1 MGASVRIA
9 IAGFGIGGATS
20 ALALARSGHEVTVFE
35 RGTLPGPVGAGF
47 LLQPSGQAVL
57 ADLGLLEAVAAA
69 GWPIRAFHAE
79 SAPGRTLSLLRYDR
93 RDPSAYALGVARRRL
108 VATLSTAAIATG
120 VRIVPGT
127 RVTGVRETTR
137 EVVPIDEAGRD
148 LGTYDVLVGADG
160 MRSALR
166 RLVDPGSRL
175 FLSPF
180 AALWGLGRTGAT
192 CPDRLRQ
199 QARGIGTL
207 TGLLPV
213 GEREM
218 AVFWGLRACDLDALR
233 AEGFAALVERA
244 AAAFPDTREILMDI
258 ASFNR
263 LALARYGYANV
274 ARRHTGRIVL
284 IGDAGHPSPPHLG
297 QGANLAMLD
306 AAALAVSFTR
316 HREPARAFRH
326 WEQRRR
332 WQNGRYTLLARA
344 LSPFF
349 QSSHGWLGPTRDIA
363 LPLMGATP
371 PLRAVM
377 ERVLAGRG

>member
-1 MGASVRIA
+1 M
-9 IAGFGIGGATS
+9 
-20 ALALARSGHEVTVFE
+20 
-35 RGTLPGPVGAGF
+35 PN
-47 LLQPSGQAVL
+47 
-57 ADLGLLEAVAAA
+57 
-69 GWPIRAFHAE
+69 

-93 RDPSAYALGVARRRL
+93 RDAAVCALGVARRRL
-108 VATLSTAAIATG
+108 VATLSTAATVAG
-120 VRIVPGT
+120 VRIVPGV
-127 RVTGVRETTR
+127 RVTDAHETR
-137 EVVPIDEAGRD
+137 AEVVPSDDAGRE
-148 LGTYDVLVGADG
+148 LGTFDVLVGADG

-166 RLVDPGSRL
+166 SRVDPGSRL

-180 AALWGLGRTGAT
+180 AALWGLGRTGDA

-218 AVFWGLRACDLDALR
+218 AVFWGLKARDLDALR

-244 AAAFPDTREILMDI
+244 AAAFPATREVLEDI
-258 ASFNR
+258 GSFDR
-263 LALARYGYANV
+263 LALARYGYATV

-284 IGDAGHPSPPHLG
+284 IGDAAHPSPPHLG

-306 AAALAVSFTR
+306 AATLAAAFRR
-316 HREPARAFRH
+316 HREPARAFGH
-326 WEQRRR
+326 WDLRRR

-344 LSPFF
+344 LSPLF
-349 QSSHGWLGPTRDIA
+349 QSSHGWLGPTRDLV
-363 LPLMGATP
+363 LPMMGATP

>member
-1 MGASVRIA
+1 M
-9 IAGFGIGGATS
+9 
-20 ALALARSGHEVTVFE
+20 
-35 RGTLPGPVGAGF
+35 
-47 LLQPSGQAVL
+47 
-57 ADLGLLEAVAAA
+57 
-69 GWPIRAFHAE
+69 
-79 SAPGRTLSLLRYDR
+79 
-93 RDPSAYALGVARRRL
+93 ARRRL
-108 VATLSTAAIATG
+108 VATLATAATAAG
-120 VRIVPGT
+120 VRIVADS
-127 RVTGVRETTR
+127 RVVGAHETAAA
-137 EVVPIDEAGRD
+137 VVPLDEAGRD
-148 LGTYDVLVGADG
+148 LGTFDVLVGADG

-180 AALWGLGRTGAT
+180 AALWGLGRTAAA

-199 QARGIGTL
+199 QARGIGIL

-218 AVFWGLRACDLDALR
+218 AVFWGLRAGDLETLR
-233 AEGFAALVERA
+233 ADGFAALVERA
-244 AAAFPDTREILMDI
+244 AAAFPDTREVLEDI
-258 ASFNR
+258 GSFDR
-263 LALARYGYANV
+263 LALARYGYATV

-284 IGDAGHPSPPHLG
+284 IGDAAHPSPPHLG

-306 AAALAVSFTR
+306 AAALAEAFRR

-332 WQNGRYTLLARA
+332 WQNGRYTILARA

-349 QSSHGWLGPTRDIA
+349 QSSHGWLGPTRDLA